1 VDYKNASRNKNLS
14 YHVGL
19 NFSVNSNEV
28 TKLNKGLAI
37 INAGGGQGGVETRTT
52 HGQAINSF
60 YGYVQQGIFQTE
72 EEITQAPTQP
82 NAKPGDIR
90 FKDLNGD
97 GVINANDRTIIGS
110 TLAKQIVGLN
120 GGIKYKNFDIALV
133 LAGDFGRDQGIFAP
147 GFAAARAAETTSAIW
162 AGRWTGP
169 GTSNTVPRIVGGDP
183 NNNSRSS
190 TFWIRSQDYLRIQNL
205 QLGYDIAGKVLG
217 QAGLSKLRVYV
228 AAQNLATFTDYP
240 GFDPEL
246 SATAYPLS
254 RSFFFGVNLGL

>member
-1 VDYKNASRNKNLS
+1 M
-14 YHVGL
+14 
-19 NFSVNSNEV
+19 
-28 TKLNKGLAI
+28 
-37 INAGGGQGGVETRTT
+37 ETRTT

-60 YGYVQQGIFQTE
+60 YGFVQQGIFQSE
-72 EEITQAPTQP
+72 EEISKAPTQP
-82 NAKPGDIR
+82 NARPGDIR

-97 GVINANDRTIIGS
+97 GVINAEDRTFIGN

-120 GGIKYKNFDIALV
+120 GGIRYRNLDLSV
-133 LAGDFGRDQGIFAP
+133 VVTGDFGRYQGIFAP
-147 GFAAARAAETTSAIW
+147 GFAAARAAESTSAMW
-162 AGRWTGP
+162 AQRWTGP
-169 GTSNTVPRIVGGDP
+169 GTSNYVPRIVGGDP

-205 QLGYDIAGKVLG
+205 QLGYDLAGRML
-217 QAGLSKLRVYV
+217 ASSGLAKLRLYV

-240 GFDPEL
+240 GYDPEL